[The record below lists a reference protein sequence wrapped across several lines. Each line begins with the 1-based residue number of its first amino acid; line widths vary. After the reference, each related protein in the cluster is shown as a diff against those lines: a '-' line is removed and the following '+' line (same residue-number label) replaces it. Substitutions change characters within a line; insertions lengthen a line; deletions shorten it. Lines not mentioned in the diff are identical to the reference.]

1 MPQVKTQGDTRAH
14 FFPLVNFLLLGNT
27 HLEQLLIAFLT
38 VDGITVNEDLIQKH
52 THWFTANPTLK
63 EKTS

>member
-1 MPQVKTQGDTRAH
+1 MPQVKTQGDARAH
-14 FFPLVNFLLLGNT
+14 FFSLVNFLLLSST

-38 VDGITVNEDLIQKH
+38 ADGITVNEDLIQKL

-63 EKTS
+63 EKTR